1 MIFRSVSSSVRS
13 VLVLRKTK
21 AYLCDRTTNFE
32 YADYNQTFPHR
43 DPRFCRDVLQ
53 QFFGPLDRGL

>member
-1 MIFRSVSSSVRS
+1 MIFRSVSGYVLC

-32 YADYNQTFPHR
+32 YADYNQTFPHG
-43 DPRFCRDVLQ
+43 DLRFCRDVLQ
-53 QFFGPLDRGL
+53 QFFRPLNGGL